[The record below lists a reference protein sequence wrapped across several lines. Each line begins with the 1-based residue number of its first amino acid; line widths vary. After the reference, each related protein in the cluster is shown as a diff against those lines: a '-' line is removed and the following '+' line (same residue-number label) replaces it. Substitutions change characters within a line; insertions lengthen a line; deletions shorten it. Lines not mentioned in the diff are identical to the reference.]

1 MRRIIIEREK
11 VKFVG
16 RLINYDCFLNVNKEV
31 FEENLKR
38 AWENSRDGEHDED
51 EEVISFFDNLQSIPV
66 SNGKSISIEIDE
78 QQNELFVAAGHSVSN
93 LQTIEV
99 GNSDVSFFIKTN
111 YSWTKGMVIILHK
124 NRY

>member
-1 MRRIIIEREK
+1 MRHVIIERDK

-16 RLINYDCFLNVNKEV
+16 RLTNYDCFLNVNKVES
-31 FEENLKR
+31 EEYLKR
-38 AWENSRDGEHDED
+38 AWENSRNGQHDED
-51 EEVISFFDNLQSIPV
+51 EEVISFFDNLQSTPF

-93 LQTIEV
+93 LQTIEA

-111 YSWTKGMVIILHK
+111 YRGITLHK
-124 NRY
+124 NRH